1 MEAGMSAEVIPPS
14 PPKGE
19 QGQKSLPSEA
29 RPMKVAEKMS
39 WLTRIY
45 VPMMIKGLIISLR
58 EFVRK
63 PITFNYPE
71 QKPKVSE
78 RFRGEHRLT
87 KDEDGKMKCVACYM
101 CATACPALCITIEAE
116 AAPPD
121 WEGRDKI
128 PRVFEIDMLKCIY
141 CGYCVE
147 ACPKEAIEMTN
158 KVPQVYRTRQEFIYD
173 REKLLNN

>member
-1 MEAGMSAEVIPPS
+1 MSANNASPHPARPNPS
-14 PPKGE
+14 PSRLGW
-19 QGQKSLPSEA
+19 
-29 RPMKVAEKMS
+29 V
-39 WLTRIY
+39 TRIY
-45 VPMMIKGLIISLR
+45 IPMILKGMLISLR
-58 EFVRK
+58 EFFRK
-63 PITFNYPE
+63 PVTIQYPE

-87 KDEDGKMKCVACYM
+87 SDAEGKMKCVACYM
-101 CATACPALCITIEAE
+101 CATACPAHCITIEAE

-158 KVPQVYRTRQEFIYD
+158 KVPKVYQTRQEFIYGM
-173 REKLLNN
+173 EKLLNN

>member
-1 MEAGMSAEVIPPS
+1 MLIDSTTPS
-14 PPKGE
+14 KKTDPLA
-19 QGQKSLPSEA
+19 SRLP
-29 RPMKVAEKMS
+29 

-45 VPMMIKGLIISLR
+45 FPMLLKGMLISLR
-58 EFVRK
+58 EFIRK
-63 PITFNYPE
+63 PVTIQYPE

-87 KDEDGKMKCVACYM
+87 QDAQGHMKCVACYM
-101 CATACPALCITIEAE
+101 CATACPALCINIEAE

-121 WEGRDKI
+121 WDGRDKI

-158 KVPQVYRTRQEFIYD
+158 KIPQVYQNRQDFIYD
-173 REKLLNN
+173 INKLLKN

>member
-1 MEAGMSAEVIPPS
+1 MPAETIAPVGSRHAVPRL
-14 PPKGE
+14 GR
-19 QGQKSLPSEA
+19 LP
-29 RPMKVAEKMS
+29 
-39 WLTRIY
+39 WITRIY
-45 VPMMIKGLIISLR
+45 IPMILKGMLISLR

-63 PITFNYPE
+63 PVTFNYPE
-71 QKPKVSE
+71 KKPKVSE

-87 KDEDGKMKCVACYM
+87 KDAEGRMKCVACYM
-101 CATACPALCITIEAE
+101 CATACPADCITIEAQ

-128 PRVFEIDMLKCIY
+128 PKVFEIDMLKCIY

-158 KVPQVYRTRQEFIYD
+158 KVPQVHATRQEFIYGMD
-173 REKLLNN
+173 KLLNN